1 MLFRSVRYNGK
12 NVTSQLK
19 DNTYTTSPLHGDNL
33 LEIIFVDNQLTSIQS
48 PDLSD
53 NIDIRTANGQIE
65 VYGTKPDTLIQ
76 IYDVTGT
83 RVYCGKDTIIRLD
96 PNIYLMSIN
105 GVTYKF
111 AL

>member
-1 MLFRSVRYNGK
+1 MHTHTHTYPEGHSASIDISPEEGWHIHMVRYNGK

-53 NIDIRTANGQIE
+53 NIDIRTDR
-65 VYGTKPDTLIQ
+65 KS
-76 IYDVTGT
+76 T
-83 RVYCGKDTIIRLD
+83 RL
-96 PNIYLMSIN
+96 NSSHWS
-105 GVTYKF
+105 
-111 AL
+111 